1 MAGLFQKNGNKD
13 SCLFYARFSMVTAQ
27 DGGFTNRILNA
38 SNFLSDYYRSMG
50 NVDSAYFYLSVTVAA
65 KDSLFNQEKSRQIQ
79 NLSFTE
85 MLRQQ
90 EKAAEATA
98 AKEEWRTNVQYAII
112 VIGILGFTILF
123 LLLSRSI
130 IVNEKWIEFL
140 GILGLLLVFE
150 FINLF
155 IHPYISAVTH
165 HSPLGILLIS
175 VVIAAVLVPVHHSA
189 ENWITHRLIKKN
201 KRLRLAAAKRIVANL
216 EGEVE

>member
-1 MAGLFQKNGNKD
+1 
-13 SCLFYARFSMVTAQ
+13 MVTAQ